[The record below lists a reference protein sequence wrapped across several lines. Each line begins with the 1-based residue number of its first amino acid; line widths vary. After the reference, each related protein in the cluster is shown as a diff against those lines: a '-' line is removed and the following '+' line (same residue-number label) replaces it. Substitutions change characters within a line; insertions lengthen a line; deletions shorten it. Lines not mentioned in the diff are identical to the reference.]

1 MPAAS
6 EPSRLVEQLD
16 NRSTRREIG
25 KQLRPFLI
33 FGVLLALAGAVAAPA
48 SGAWPERP
56 ITVVVMYAPGGGT
69 DTVLRALTTEIAAT
83 TGWRINVVNRP
94 GASGGLATRFVRSR
108 PADGYTWLAASSF
121 NKYSRIVGGSDSVS
135 WRDWYYMRAA
145 TAYGSWAVRPDSPYK
160 SFTDLV
166 AAAKAAPG
174 EITIS
179 TSGSGGQWHELGAVV
194 AAAVGIELRYVPY
207 GSGQLAALAGLN
219 GEVDMAGGGVHEHIQ
234 LVESGQLV
242 SLQQTS
248 PEDIV
253 TSSGSV
259 MPSLHRFVP
268 DIESRL
274 PPNAAYNLGIRRD
287 TPIEIVQQ
295 IQDAFVAAANSDAFR
310 ETVAVRN
317 FAVDVLLG
325 EAADRRAAELETI
338 AATVFEQLEIPNS
351 KTADALDLPTPAEFD
366 AWWPPAGYTP
376 LPLSEP

>member
-1 MPAAS
+1 MKS
-6 EPSRLVEQLD
+6 K
-16 NRSTRREIG
+16 TG
-25 KQLRPFLI
+25 TQLRLFLI
-33 FGVLLALAGAVAAPA
+33 FGALAVFFGANATSAQ
-48 SGAWPERP
+48 GAWPERP

-121 NKYSRIVGGSDSVS
+121 NKYSRIVGGSDSAS

-160 SFTDLV
+160 SFEDLV

-248 PEDIV
+248 AEDIV
-253 TSSGSV
+253 TSSGKV
-259 MPSLHRFVP
+259 LPSLHRFVP

-274 PPNAAYNLGIRRD
+274 PPNAAYNLGVRRD
-287 TPIEIVQQ
+287 TPIEIIQQ
-295 IQDAFVAAANSDAFR
+295 VQDAFVVAARSDAFR
-310 ETVAVRN
+310 EAVAVRN
-317 FAVDVLLG
+317 FAVDILLG
-325 EAADRRAAELETI
+325 EAADRRAAELETV
-338 AATVFEQLEIPNS
+338 AATVFQQLAIPNS
-351 KTADALDLPTPAEFD
+351 EPAAALGLPTPDGFD
-366 AWWPPAGYTP
+366 AWWPPADYAP
-376 LPLSEP
+376 LALSER